1 MDKVELAKNGDKQAF
16 NDLIEEN
23 KFKIYKT
30 AKSILKDEDDVC
42 DAIQD
47 SLIRAYKG
55 ISKLQ
60 NNEYFSTW
68 LIRIVINKCYDIYNK
83 QKSRKVIDITEAQD
97 EELKVYDNYDEL
109 GISAIV
115 NSLDEDIRTVTVMF
129 YYDDLSVKDISE
141 MIGIPEGTVK
151 SRLSRARS
159 KLYEILNKEGEYDVR
174 WGKRFIYKKEIT
186 TR

>member
-30 AKSILKDEDDVC
+30 AKSILGNEDDVC

-55 ISKLQ
+55 IKNLH
-60 NNEYFSTW
+60 NNEFFSTW

-83 QKSRKVIDITEAQD
+83 QKSRKIIDISEAKD
-97 EELKVYDNYDEL
+97 EELKVYDNYDEI
-109 GISAIV
+109 GINAIIKT
-115 NSLDEDIRTVTVMF
+115 LDEDLRTITIMF

-141 MIGIPEGTVK
+141 VLKIPEGTVK
-151 SRLSRARS
+151 SRLSRART
-159 KLYEILNKEGEYDVR
+159 KLYEILNKDGEYNVR
-174 WGKRFIYKKEIT
+174 
-186 TR
+186 